1 MSGQAHA
8 VIGMFKRVMNAV
20 RTVLMFHVRYP
31 WVEYGKNVHVC
42 WSTSIWSPNRKVRL
56 GNNVGIGLHCT
67 INSDLIVGNDVMIA
81 GHVGLISRNAHR
93 HDLVGTSMFQSP
105 RNDRNEIIIEDDV
118 WIGFGSIILSG
129 VRIGRGTIIAAGAVV
144 HKDVPR
150 YSIFVP
156 SKGRV
161 IQNRFSPEE
170 IELHDKELRLAGVI
184 FADPEGQGT
193 GVLD

>member
-1 MSGQAHA
+1 MLMQ
-8 VIGMFKRVMNAV
+8 VMVMFRKFMNAV
-20 RTVLMFHVRYP
+20 RTALMFHVRYP
-31 WVEYGKNVHVC
+31 WVQYGKNVHVC

-56 GNNVGIGLHCT
+56 GNNVGIGLRCT

-93 HDLVGTSMFQSP
+93 YDLVGTSMFQSP
-105 RNDRNEIIIEDDV
+105 RNDRDEIVIDDDV

-129 VRIGRGTIIAAGAVV
+129 VRIGRGSIIAAGAVV
-144 HKDVPR
+144 HKDVPP

-156 SKGRV
+156 CKGSV
-161 IQNRFSPEE
+161 IRSRFSQEQ
-170 IELHDKELRLAGVI
+170 IELHDNGLRLAGVI
-184 FADPEGQGT
+184 SADPEEWGN